1 MAGYPSLNMDRCKA
15 PAAVLFIALLF
26 QVHTVFAVSPSG
38 NEDATAKI
46 LRKLEAIE
54 QHINAIDQRVR
65 KLEAGKAELRQA
77 LEKPYISS
85 KEPGVAARLKAVESQ
100 VMSYRQAARTV
111 ESLEGISA
119 GGGLTVLGQGRA
131 GPTRDKD
138 KGSAINYRADATV
151 SLPAGEFGNAKG
163 FIFTHFRMG
172 AGLGLENPD
181 SAFSS
186 LNSTSFQRPQTVASD
201 STVTLAEAWYQFTLP
216 LPVGGNPGLSRQHME
231 FNIGKMD
238 PFVFFDQ
245 NAIVD
250 DETRGFINQSFVHNP
265 LLDTGGDAGL
275 DDFGF
280 TPGVRLAYVNEV
292 DNPVT
297 YGLSVGVFGAGDN
310 ASFKGNLK
318 SPFVIVQAETEQR
331 FFGGLGGQYRLYA
344 WNNGQGVDIDGAVR
358 PHSGIGFSMDQQ
370 VGDYISMFGRYGH
383 QFQGNVE
390 FNQTVTI
397 GAEFGGAYWER
408 SGDALGIAL
417 GWLNSSGEFR
427 QTSTANGSEQLA
439 EIFYRYRFNDFI
451 ALSPDFQYVRHPGG
465 DKASSGFAAYGLR
478 TQINF

>member
-1 MAGYPSLNMDRCKA
+1 MAGRLNTDRRK
-15 PAAVLFIALLF
+15 VLVVALLSTLLF
-26 QVHTVFAVSPSG
+26 QAHTAFAAPLSG
-38 NEDATAKI
+38 KEDANSKI
-46 LRKLEAIE
+46 LRKLETIE
-54 QHINAIDQRVR
+54 QRVR
-65 KLEAGKAELRQA
+65 KLEADKAELKRA
-77 LEKPYISS
+77 LKKPYISS
-85 KEPGVAARLKAVESQ
+85 EEPEVAARLKAVESQ

-119 GGGLTVLGQGRA
+119 GGGFTMVAQGRA

-138 KGSAINYRADATV
+138 KDSAINYRADATV

-181 SAFSS
+181 GAFSS
-186 LNSTSFQRPQTVASD
+186 LNIASFQRPNSIASD
-201 STVTLAEAWYQFTLP
+201 STVTLAEAWYQFDLP
-216 LPVGGNPGLSRQHME
+216 LPVGGNPDLSRDHVE

-265 LLDTGGDAGL
+265 LLDTGVDAGL
-275 DDFGF
+275 DVFGF

-292 DNPVT
+292 DAPIT
-297 YGLSVGVFGAGDN
+297 YELSVGVFGAGDN

-318 SPFVIVQAETEQR
+318 APFVIVQAETAQR
-331 FFGGLGGQYRLYA
+331 FFSGLGGHYRLYV
-344 WNNGQGVDIDGAVR
+344 WNNGQGVDIDGTVR
-358 PHSGIGFSMDQQ
+358 SHKGIGLSMDQQ
-370 VGDYISMFGRYGH
+370 VGDYISLFGRYGY
-383 QFQGNVE
+383 QIQGNVK
-390 FNQTVTI
+390 FNQTVTG
-397 GAEFGGAYWER
+397 GAEFGGAYWGR

-417 GWLNSSGEFR
+417 GWLNSSDEFR
-427 QTSTANGSEQLA
+427 RVSGASGSEQLA
-439 EIFYRYRFNDFI
+439 EVFYRYRFNKFI
-451 ALSPDFQYVRHPGG
+451 ALSSDFQYVRHPGG